1 MNEEIYKTACALD
14 ICRESGAI
22 STDRWFA
29 LSCMSAMRF
38 IASDS
43 QILDDELKSVF
54 ELAEKVVSEKKGRKT
69 RRMEKSI
76 CGMRNGFDE

>member
-1 MNEEIYKTACALD
+1 
-14 ICRESGAI
+14 
-22 STDRWFA
+22 
-29 LSCMSAMRF
+29 MSAMRF

-76 CGMRNGFDE
+76 YGMRNGFDE